1 MIFLVVVAVVSVQGT
16 FTLVVFVCCRGVG
29 RFCVTLCWKVAP
41 VCVECLRYLAVG
53 VALAWRRIVQ
63 RRISSHLNPLPVLAG
78 MLDNTRDWKNW
89 LAPLDDIHH
98 KTGVENIMN
107 SGMHWIAFSR
117 RSDVV
122 VGVPMEEVGLAS
134 APGDVMAM
142 VKRFMSDGQLC
153 QPAFTFIRA
162 GASSLLPHPTG
173 PNTWV
178 PRDAFTTIDHNNFT
192 RFSGKV
198 HRLLR
203 GKIGALQYLKDW
215 MGKPVQ
221 PNTPPD
227 APLCFQA
234 RSVAQGQDFAT
245 ALEQAVRVGQDEFR
259 PIGVKRRRV
268 DASHRRI
275 DMPLPQYLE
284 TRSSQGVSIEQ
295 AVQEW
300 NGGQLST
307 P

>member
-1 MIFLVVVAVVSVQGT
+1 M
-16 FTLVVFVCCRGVG
+16 
-29 RFCVTLCWKVAP
+29 
-41 VCVECLRYLAVG
+41 LA
-53 VALAWRRIVQ
+53 
-63 RRISSHLNPLPVLAG
+63 ISSSWCGSCMVEDCATKDFKSLEPTSRPCRHVG
-78 MLDNTRDWKNW
+78 H
-89 LAPLDDIHH
+89 IHH

-245 ALEQAVRVGQDEFR
+245 AASSASWPGRIPSHTGQEA
-259 PIGVKRRRV
+259 P
-268 DASHRRI
+268 S
-275 DMPLPQYLE
+275 
-284 TRSSQGVSIEQ
+284 
-295 AVQEW
+295 
-300 NGGQLST
+300 
-307 P
+307 